1 MIGGTEEA
9 ARDQVEEKVA
19 CGSGKLDIMGLHGPS
34 DGQHVTS
41 GQPFIVLEL
50 SDSTAQRPT
59 SRRIGHQQQPDAL
72 RRRCRSGG
80 DQPDDHEDRQCDD
93 ESMGGPSHG

>member
-1 MIGGTEEA
+1 
-9 ARDQVEEKVA
+9 
-19 CGSGKLDIMGLHGPS
+19 
-34 DGQHVTS
+34 
-41 GQPFIVLEL
+41 
-50 SDSTAQRPT
+50 
-59 SRRIGHQQQPDAL
+59 L